1 MDNIYKGETVREL
14 VKKDFIIKKNKVKL
28 NTYNVFINKKLTE
41 GNNGVLV
48 IYAPWC
54 ESCVL
59 SKNMWENFARLFKY
73 KFKIYALNTYNFRG
87 MNQDMTLPLDIHVY
101 PDYRFVKK
109 SGEVVDYNGKKT
121 EAEIVKFI
129 VKNI

>member
-1 MDNIYKGETVREL
+1 MDNIYKGDTIQEL

-28 NTYNVFINKKLTE
+28 NTYNVFINKKFTE
-41 GNNGVLV
+41 GNNGILV

-73 KFKIYALNTYNFRG
+73 KFKIWNLEHAALITLFALNPKN
-87 MNQDMTLPLDIHVY
+87 
-101 PDYRFVKK
+101 
-109 SGEVVDYNGKKT
+109 KT
-121 EAEIVKFI
+121 GNLLSDSLHLI
-129 VKNI
+129 

>member
-1 MDNIYKGETVREL
+1 MDNIYKEDAVKEL
-14 VKKDFIIKKNKVKL
+14 KKKDFVIKKKMNS
-28 NTYNVFINKKLTE
+28 YNVFVKKTITE
-41 GNNGVLV
+41 GSNGILV

-59 SKNMWENFARLFKY
+59 SKNMWENFAKLFKY
-73 KFKIYALNTYNFRG
+73 KFKIYALNTYNFEEK
-87 MNQDMTLPLDIHVY
+87 NQDMTLPLDIHVY
-101 PDYRFVKK
+101 PDYRFVKRN
-109 SGEVVDYNGKKT
+109 GEIVDYNGQKT

>member
-1 MDNIYKGETVREL
+1 MDNIYRGETVREL

-28 NTYNVFINKKLTE
+28 NTYNVFINKKFTE
-41 GNNGVLV
+41 GNNGILV

-87 MNQDMTLPLDIHVY
+87 ITLITGLLKN
-101 PDYRFVKK
+101 R
-109 SGEVVDYNGKKT
+109 GKLWITMGRKRKR
-121 EAEIVKFI
+121 ILL
-129 VKNI
+129 NSL